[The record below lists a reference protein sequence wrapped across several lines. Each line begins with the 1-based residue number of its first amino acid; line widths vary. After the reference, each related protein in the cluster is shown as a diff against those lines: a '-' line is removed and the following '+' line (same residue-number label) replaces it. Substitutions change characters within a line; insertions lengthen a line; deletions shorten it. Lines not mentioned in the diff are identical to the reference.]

1 MYGNEHIDS
10 GSGVVV
16 LTCMTKNLSYMTSKE
31 VITGFPSSTVEDK
44 GEDNPF
50 EELQPCEAS
59 KEGREGTT
67 HGGAAGG
74 VHV

>member
-10 GSGVVV
+10 GSGGVV
-16 LTCMTKNLSYMTSKE
+16 LTSMTKNLSYMTATE
-31 VITGFPSSTVEDK
+31 VITSFPSSTVEDK
-44 GEDNPF
+44 GEDDPF

-59 KEGREGTT
+59 EEDREETT